1 MKIHI
6 SGKIKLDEE
15 GLMWKTLITYKISK
29 NVRRGWDHE
38 FQVEGWGHL
47 GKAMKSPEHGTEN
60 LFSQR

>member
-1 MKIHI
+1 
-6 SGKIKLDEE
+6 
-15 GLMWKTLITYKISK
+15 MWKTLITYKISK

-38 FQVEGWGHL
+38 FQVEEWGHL